1 VNFIRIAR
9 VSRTQGLQGAV
20 RVERT
25 FEDDRVMEPGRRLQ
39 MLAEGQERTVEIE
52 FFRKQHGR
60 FVMKFCGIDSIE
72 DAEKI
77 IGAEL
82 RIPEEEL
89 PPPEEGAFYT
99 FHLRGCRVYAVSNDP
114 VGEEFIGEVTDVL
127 DSGTPILKVGSGKD
141 EMLIPFAETMVRK
154 IDLAGRRIE
163 VELPEGLR
171 ELNK

>member
-1 VNFIRIAR
+1 
-9 VSRTQGLQGAV
+9 LHGAV
-20 RVERT
+20 RVDRILD
-25 FEDDRVMEPGRRLQ
+25 DDRVMEAGRHIR
-39 MLAEGQERTVEIE
+39 MSTGGHERTVEIE

-82 RIPEEEL
+82 HITEDEL
-89 PPPEEGAFYT
+89 PPPADGAFYT
-99 FHLRGCRVYAVSNDP
+99 FHLRGCRVYV
-114 VGEEFIGEVTDVL
+114 VGDGKEDFIGEVTDVL
-127 DSGTPILKVGSGKD
+127 DSGTPILRVGSGK
-141 EMLIPFAETMVRK
+141 EETLIPFAETMVRK
-154 IDLAGRRIE
+154 IDLDGRRIE